1 MFCITLK
8 EGGKKWDKLE
18 NKAIPPPGF
27 MVSLRYC
34 AMAES
39 LERKSAASSGKE
51 RAGVEQS
58 SFRGNFE
65 HTIDPKGRV
74 SLPSEFRRQLLE
86 RAEHSVVITNFI
98 SDGARCLEGFGIGA
112 WAVFEA
118 KLRDKSRFGS
128 KLHKLENFY
137 LSRAAECSI
146 DGAGRILLPAHLRS
160 YAGLEKDVTF
170 TASIHGFRIWD
181 SRVWKHIFEAA
192 EQALLANPDV
202 FSDVDV

>member
-1 MFCITLK
+1 
-8 EGGKKWDKLE
+8 
-18 NKAIPPPGF
+18 
-27 MVSLRYC
+27 
-34 AMAES
+34 MADS
-39 LERKSAASSGKE
+39 LERKSVVSGGNEKP
-51 RAGVEQS
+51 RVPQS

-65 HTIDPKGRV
+65 HAIDVKGRV
-74 SLPSEFRRQLLE
+74 SLPSEFRRQLSE
-86 RAEHSVVITNFI
+86 RGEQSVVITNYI
-98 SDGARCLEGFGIGA
+98 SDGSRCLEGFGLQA
-112 WAVFEA
+112 WAEFEA

-128 KLHKLENFY
+128 KLQKLENFY

-146 DGAGRILLPAHLRS
+146 DGAGRILLPAHLRV